1 MSQITDASPL
11 RLLSRPYR
19 IGTLSLFTCACRCD
33 RVGSPDT
40 VVGHPGTLPDVP
52 SPWLDRLKRVPSM
65 RKKTNGA
72 QSAGQNITRSEVPH
86 GPVRF
91 QDRTKSQQRADAP
104 VGTMHA
110 ASRATKSLMKTSDL
124 ATRGGL
130 PARPGAKP
138 FRPTTAVSAR
148 HGKSSVPAHHPGRKQ
163 KVEERIAAASE
174 QLIAGITEAASAS
187 EELRRAM
194 EQISTG
200 AEEAASASQETFCS
214 RYDYGYDFSRRH
226 ATARN

>member
-1 MSQITDASPL
+1 
-11 RLLSRPYR
+11 
-19 IGTLSLFTCACRCD
+19 
-33 RVGSPDT
+33 
-40 VVGHPGTLPDVP
+40 
-52 SPWLDRLKRVPSM
+52 M

-130 PARPGAKP
+130 PVRPGAKP

-200 AEEAASASQETFCS
+200 AEEAASASQELLQS
-214 RYDYGYDFSRRH
+214 PRLRLRLSRRH
-226 ATARN
+226 ATARNRRVGAPRHCKTRSRKLRTKSGHGRATSNAMADGRLPRLP